1 VRCRRTDEA
10 YEELSHNTAVNDLIE
25 KVVQAIQDHDQEMLD
40 YGVQQAD
47 SLRITDRPEMM
58 QGTPTPARTTTTMTM
73 TMTRMLTGGVL
84 LLQLPSC

>member
-1 VRCRRTDEA
+1 MWYRTDEA

-25 KVVQAIQDHDQEMLD
+25 KVVQAIQGHDQEMLD

-58 QGTPTPARTTTTMTM
+58 QGTPIHSRATITPMI
-73 TMTRMLTGGVL
+73 MTRMLTGAV
-84 LLQLPSC
+84 LQLPSC